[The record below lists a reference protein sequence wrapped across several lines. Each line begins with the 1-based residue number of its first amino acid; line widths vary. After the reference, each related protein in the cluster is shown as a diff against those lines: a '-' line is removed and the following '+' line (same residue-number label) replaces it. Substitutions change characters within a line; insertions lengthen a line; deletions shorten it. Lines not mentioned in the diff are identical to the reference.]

1 MANYILKKDG
11 NLYNKE
17 TGHMIKRTKKKAAV
31 WDGKRV
37 ISIPEGGTKDYW
49 VLSLNGK
56 KRWIQCNHTDWYDLT
71 EYNIEVEE
79 N

>member
-17 TGHMIKRTKKKAAV
+17 TGHIIKRTKKKATVRIGNLKIRA
-31 WDGKRV
+31 D
-37 ISIPEGGTKDYW
+37 EGGTKDYW
-49 VLSLNGK
+49 RLSVNGK
-56 KRWIQCNHTDWYDLT
+56 KRWIQCNRTSWYDLA

-79 N
+79 T